1 MSGVVTGSN
10 YGGFSGAGTGTGSIS
25 GSKYGSIDNK
35 SYQTGGY
42 SAGSQ
47 SYNESGLGVY
57 GDYNTTKSTL
67 DKYKDNKASLNTSIT
82 KKPTTTIT
90 SPLVAE

>member
-10 YGGFSGAGTGTGSIS
+10 YGGFSGSGSSAGNIS
-25 GSKYGSIDNK
+25 SSKYGSIDNK

-42 SAGSQ
+42 SSGST
-47 SYNESGLGVY
+47 YNEGGLGVY

-67 DKYKDNKASLNTSIT
+67 DKYKDNKSSLNTSTT
-82 KKPTTTIT
+82 KKPISSIN